1 MDTHTTSQFDSQ
13 VSARGNVTCGSCGK
27 LFVCG
32 VKAGGDGCWCFELP
46 NIVALDDLLE
56 GGHACL
62 CPACLRLEMRL
73 QYEQRLDELRQLNDD
88 DDEFDDDDDWPD
100 DDEPQR
106 SYTE

>member
-1 MDTHTTSQFDSQ
+1 M
-13 VSARGNVTCGSCGK
+13 
-27 LFVCG
+27 
-32 VKAGGDGCWCFELP
+32 
-46 NIVALDDLLE
+46 ALDDLLE

-73 QYEQRLDELRQLNDD
+73 QYEQRLEELQRLDDD